1 MTLPFLE
8 HSVTFYQFPDI
19 EQNSDRGISKFQN
32 SGQFFIN
39 KNYHNSRTSHD
50 IGMKL
55 GAVTKLDKRNTAT
68 SKKIDGDA
76 MSSNFDVIV
85 FFFLFM
91 AHLQQSGSRI
101 PDAWS
106 IKLMFSLIVTFNLTT
121 PENRTKKH
129 SPHTILL
136 LVQALLLPENLNF

>member
-1 MTLPFLE
+1 ME

-39 KNYHNSRTSHD
+39 KNYHNSRTSPD

-68 SKKIDGDA
+68 SKKIDDDA

-85 FFFLFM
+85 FF
-91 AHLQQSGSRI
+91 
-101 PDAWS
+101 
-106 IKLMFSLIVTFNLTT
+106 LIYGPFAA
-121 PENRTKKH
+121 
-129 SPHTILL
+129 I
-136 LVQALLLPENLNF
+136 